1 MHAEDSIE
9 ITAPAETV
17 WRLYSDVERWPD
29 WTASMDEISF
39 VRGHAL
45 EDGAAVRIKQP
56 RLPRVTWQVTELTPG
71 RSWAWEAR
79 SPGAHTVARHVVIPL
94 DESSTRVEQSID
106 QTGPLS
112 GLIGRLMA
120 GTTRRYLRMEAE
132 GLKAAAEQPGPPA
145 HPPPPA

>member
-9 ITAPAETV
+9 ITAQAETV
-17 WRLYSDVERWPD
+17 WQVYSDVERWPD
-29 WTASMDEISF
+29 WTASMDEIAF

-71 RSWAWEAR
+71 RSWVWESR
-79 SPGAHTVARHVVIPL
+79 SPGSRTVARHVVTPL
-94 DESSTRVEQSID
+94 DEGSTRVEQSID
-106 QTGPLS
+106 QTGPLGS
-112 GLIGRLMA
+112 LIGRLMA

-132 GLKAAAEQPGPPA
+132 GLKAAAEQSAADRRGA
-145 HPPPPA
+145 S